1 VPRERDERE
10 ILLATHLQ
18 NRSVLSPPQE
28 AGIHVA
34 ILMDGNGRWASARG
48 WPRSEGHRAGVAV
61 VRRVAQA
68 APQLGISI
76 LTLYALSADNWQRPA
91 DEVATLMGLF
101 ETFLREDA
109 DHCAALGIRVRVIGR
124 RERLPASL
132 IAAIDYAE
140 RRTARAENVTLRIAV
155 DYSAREAIVRAA
167 CGTASSRTA
176 VTQQEFARR
185 LGEATHAGGPSPDV
199 DLLIRTGGERRLSDF
214 LLWECAYAE
223 LVFTPRMWPEFSG
236 ADLSAAVHEYEA
248 RDRRFGQIPEAAAG

>member
-1 VPRERDERE
+1 MNAK
-10 ILLATHLQ
+10 ISLATYLQ
-18 NRSVLSPPQE
+18 NRSVLNPPQE

-48 WPRSEGHRAGVAV
+48 WPRSEGHRAGVAA

-91 DEVATLMGLF
+91 QEVATLMGLF

-109 DHCAALGIRVRVIGR
+109 GDCAALGIRVRVIGR
-124 RERLPASL
+124 RERLPTSL

-140 RRTARAENVTLRIAV
+140 RCTARAQNVTLRIAV

-167 CGTASSRTA
+167 CGSLSGRAA

-236 ADLSAAVHEYEA
+236 ADLSAAVREYEA
-248 RDRRFGQIPEAAAG
+248 RDRRFGQVPETAGR